1 MKQRKDF
8 NCGGGESKAASTTRV
23 ELSVAGGL
31 KVEVELELLVLKQD
45 RADTPNK
52 IPQL

>member
-8 NCGGGESKAASTTRV
+8 NSEDDESKVASTTRV

-31 KVEVELELLVLKQD
+31 KVVIDLVHFVLNQG
-45 RADTPNK
+45 
-52 IPQL
+52 